1 MFNSRSEADAAASQL
16 RSEIGAEARI
26 IDQSSSSGSSG
37 NGSSGGGF
45 WADLKEMFVAD
56 EDRGGYEEGVRRGHF
71 LLTAYVPEDQA
82 DRACSLLEQSGSMDL
97 DQSQDQWRSE
107 GWSGQSAY
115 GQSSSGQS
123 SMGQTSMGQTS
134 MGQTSTGEGS
144 SGGSAMFG
152 ADNSATGSV
161 ESTGQRDNVVQ
172 EERIPIIEEQLR
184 VGKREV
190 ERGGARVRSYI
201 EERPVHES
209 VNLREEHVHV
219 ERRPVDQAISSGALN
234 DDLLRE
240 HNVEMRET
248 AEEAV
253 IGKDAR
259 VIEEVVVQKTA
270 EQRTQEVEDTVRH
283 THVDIDEGVSQ
294 GSSFDNDR
302 R

>member
-1 MFNSRSEADAAASQL
+1 
-16 RSEIGAEARI
+16 
-26 IDQSSSSGSSG
+26 
-37 NGSSGGGF
+37 
-45 WADLKEMFVAD
+45 
-56 EDRGGYEEGVRRGHF
+56 
-71 LLTAYVPEDQA
+71 
-82 DRACSLLEQSGSMDL
+82 
-97 DQSQDQWRSE
+97 
-107 GWSGQSAY
+107 
-115 GQSSSGQS
+115 
-123 SMGQTSMGQTS
+123 
-134 MGQTSTGEGS
+134 
-144 SGGSAMFG
+144 MFG